1 MSNTSGSQVTQAAPD
16 TAEASPSL
24 ASSRLLMVRHGES
37 TWNHERRIQGQLD
50 PPLTERGRMQ
60 AREIA
65 DRLAGHE
72 VVAMYCSDLRRVQQT
87 ARPIAD
93 AVGMEPVTMVELRE
107 IGLGE
112 WEGKTGDE
120 LEAEYPELWDE
131 WTRRPSWDLVPG
143 GEGQTAFEQRVHRA
157 IDTIFEAH
165 PVGDV
170 LCVTHGGVVQV
181 ALSRVVGR
189 SVDGIFPFLIEN
201 CSLSVFQRTLRG
213 PVITAVNDTCHL
225 A

>member
-1 MSNTSGSQVTQAAPD
+1 MSNTSGSPVMRAAPD
-16 TAEASPSL
+16 TDSSPAI

-37 TWNHERRIQGQLD
+37 TWNRERRIQGQLD
-50 PPLTERGRMQ
+50 PPLTDRGRMQ

-65 DRLAGHE
+65 DRLSGHD
-72 VVAMYCSDLRRVQQT
+72 VVAMYCSDLRRAQQT
-87 ARPIAD
+87 ARPIAES
-93 AVGMEPVTMVELRE
+93 VGVEPVTMVDLRE

-112 WEGKTGDE
+112 WEGRTGDE
-120 LEAEYPELWDE
+120 LAAGYPALWDE

-143 GEGQTAFEQRVHRA
+143 GEGQSAFERRVQRA
-157 IDTIFEAH
+157 LDALFDAH
-165 PVGDV
+165 PEGDV

-181 ALSRVVGR
+181 ALSLIVGR
-189 SVDGIFPFLIEN
+189 SVDGVFPFLIEN
-201 CSLSVFQRTLRG
+201 CSLSVLQRTLRG

>member
-1 MSNTSGSQVTQAAPD
+1 MSNTSGSPVMRAAPD
-16 TAEASPSL
+16 TDASPSL

-50 PPLTERGRMQ
+50 PPLTERGQMQ

-65 DRLAGHE
+65 ERLTGHE

-87 ARPIAD
+87 ARTIAD
-93 AVGMEPVTMVELRE
+93 AVGAEPGTMVELRE

-112 WEGKTGDE
+112 WEGKTSDE

-131 WTRRPSWDLVPG
+131 WTMRPSWDLVPG
-143 GEGQTAFEQRVHRA
+143 GEGQAAFERRVHRA
-157 IDTIFEAH
+157 IDAMFDAH
-165 PVGDV
+165 PEGDI
-170 LCVTHGGVVQV
+170 LCVTHGGVIQV

-201 CSLSVFQRTLRG
+201 CSLSVLQRTVRG

-225 A
+225 S